1 MVDSPHRTLLA
12 TPVAGDHRRWQRLIN
27 ELNPDELT
35 ETFLTRVALIPGYDP
50 SPVPLGELRRTGR
63 LTFRALLD
71 ELASDEEPGA
81 IAIAHE
87 IGVSRARSGV
97 AIDALVTAIRQDFT
111 VLWESL
117 TRIARASDA
126 ELIVRH
132 TGNVL
137 STVEAFATQT
147 QSAYVAERQRMRDAE
162 ASVRRGLIATVFQDP
177 APSTE
182 QLTRIAAD
190 LGLPFT
196 APLAVAAATG
206 EDIPALRVLIAE
218 FDRAGD
224 AVFTHHLGDALIM
237 FRRDTR
243 LPGTRT
249 EHLAQDLFSLRVGVG
264 QADGVGELR
273 AAALTA
279 RDLSRLLAAGETGA
293 MTWRRGW
300 ARLAAGH
307 LLSSGNSIL
316 ADVRGALDACGPAER
331 VRLEEAARSYLA
343 TGSVAESAAE
353 LFCHRNTLSN
363 RLRRFAELTGVD
375 PTIPAEAARLVV
387 GWA

>member
-71 ELASDEEPGA
+71 ELSSDEEPGA

-137 STVEAFATQT
+137 S
-147 QSAYVAERQRMRDAE
+147 
-162 ASVRRGLIATVFQDP
+162 TVFQDP